1 GPVRPWALARPAAR
15 VAERVGR
22 APRAGGRPGR
32 PRARHAQGPDPPRAH
47 GRRVGGLALRLARRQ
62 ARQVERHRADVG
74 GSGPGRGRGTDEP
87 RGRCPPRR
95 HASPRAR
102 APIGGGRLRLRCL
115 LSLPGR
121 AGGGGGSRGG
131 GGHPSRRLDP
141 RRRGRGGGRPIRDG
155 DGPDRG
161 PTLPALTTSGWV
173 FTERDVVRLLA
184 LTPRR
189 ADQLRRLGLLHA
201 GDPPRPYHF
210 RDLVGLRVARSL
222 LEAGVTVR
230 QIRKALE
237 ALRRLVPDADA
248 PLAELRVTVR
258 DG

>member
-1 GPVRPWALARPAAR
+1 MPSFP
-15 VAERVGR
+15 
-22 APRAGGRPGR
+22 
-32 PRARHAQGPDPPRAH
+32 
-47 GRRVGGLALRLARRQ
+47 
-62 ARQVERHRADVG
+62 
-74 GSGPGRGRGTDEP
+74 SGTDWTW
-87 RGRCPPRR
+87 G
-95 HASPRAR
+95 
-102 APIGGGRLRLRCL
+102 
-115 LSLPGR
+115 
-121 AGGGGGSRGG
+121 
-131 GGHPSRRLDP
+131 
-141 RRRGRGGGRPIRDG
+141 RRRGGVGHRPIRDG

-161 PTLPALTTSGWV
+161 PALPALTTSGWV

-210 RDLVGLRVARSL
+210 RDLVGLRVALTL

-258 DG
+258 DGELFIE